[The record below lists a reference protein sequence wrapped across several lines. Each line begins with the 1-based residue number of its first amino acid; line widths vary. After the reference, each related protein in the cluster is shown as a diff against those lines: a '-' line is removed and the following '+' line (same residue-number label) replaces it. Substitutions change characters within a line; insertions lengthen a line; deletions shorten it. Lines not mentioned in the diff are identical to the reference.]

1 MIEMDNKHKDI
12 SGYSVPEHY
21 FDDLK
26 GSIMVSIES
35 GVDAVDHPSEIKV
48 SWRVAFRRMGAFAA
62 GFLLLVAMAGT
73 VFYFTASRTQEG
85 ELADVDQEIFTLYSV
100 DEDDIL
106 QIDEQLSD
114 FDSLLLA
121 DVALSYVELYGYP
134 EE

>member
-1 MIEMDNKHKDI
+1 MIEMKNKHKDI

-26 GSIMVSIES
+26 GSIMASIES
-35 GVDAVDHPSEIKV
+35 GVDAVDHPSDIRV
-48 SWRVAFRRMGAFAA
+48 PWRVAFRRMGAFAA

-73 VFYFTASRTQEG
+73 VFYFTASRTQES
-85 ELADVDQEIFTLYSV
+85 ELAKIDQEIFMLYSV

-106 QIDEQLSD
+106 QIDEQLSGS
-114 FDSLLLA
+114 DSLLLA